1 MKSRMKGRES
11 ETHKIK
17 KWALRR
23 ANGSF
28 ACIRQGATI
37 PFTAR
42 EIGFYFSDDDRALSF
57 NWLLLDSR
65 SQAEWYMDLLD
76 AKGDGCD
83 GLKLRVVEVDVTIK
97 ITPKSESCVKWK

>member
-1 MKSRMKGRES
+1 MKWIKGRKS

-23 ANGSF
+23 DNGQF
-28 ACIRQGATI
+28 ACIRQDATI

-42 EIGFYFSDDDRALSF
+42 EIGFYFSNYDRALSF

-65 SQAEWYMDLLD
+65 SQAEWYMDLLN
-76 AKGDGCD
+76 AKGAVCEGI
-83 GLKLRVVEVDVTIK
+83 KLRVVEVDVTIK
-97 ITPKSESCVKWK
+97 ITPKSDSCVKWK